1 LFLFFHSKIV
11 MMVPRMQHVLV
22 RVLLMS
28 CVCCVVNAVISPEEV
43 QQLLRERLVPVNMTL
58 FQQAVDN
65 HLMTLTHVTDGL
77 TTTTTAV
84 LVGAHQ
90 VSEVHF
96 SRDLDWH
103 AWLYVNLG
111 IMLPPDLRTVTTTMR
126 NMPLYANLTDPR
138 VHRERPVVG
147 SRTQYHM
154 FHAVGFCLLPEDTLP
169 VALQE
174 FEERVRAA
182 LSDAVHQH
190 AVGSESGGVQK

>member
-1 LFLFFHSKIV
+1 

-22 RVLLMS
+22 RVLLLC

-103 AWLYVNLG
+103 
-111 IMLPPDLRTVTTTMR
+111 
-126 NMPLYANLTDPR
+126 
-138 VHRERPVVG
+138 E
-147 SRTQYHM
+147 
-154 FHAVGFCLLPEDTLP
+154 
-169 VALQE
+169 
-174 FEERVRAA
+174 
-182 LSDAVHQH
+182 
-190 AVGSESGGVQK
+190 